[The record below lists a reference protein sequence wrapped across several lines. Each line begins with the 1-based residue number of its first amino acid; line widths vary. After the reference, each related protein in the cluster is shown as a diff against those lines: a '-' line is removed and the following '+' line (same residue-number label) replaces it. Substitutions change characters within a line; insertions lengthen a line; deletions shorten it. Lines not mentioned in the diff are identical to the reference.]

1 MADRSAT
8 EVRSGFGRWIKR
20 IAFVLLAS
28 LALYLARVPILRGIG
43 SYLVS
48 ADPLAHADVAFVL
61 GGSATDRGTEAAK
74 LHYAG
79 LTDHFVCTGKNVPGD
94 LLELGIDLPECEMT
108 KRVLVRCGVP
118 EHRITALREGTSTK
132 EEAEALLNLVR
143 RQPVDTVIVVSHAF
157 HLRRARNV
165 FEEPFREVGITVIM
179 HPASSSAFDENDWWT
194 EEQGLLMV
202 QNEYVKLLYYAIKH

>member
-1 MADRSAT
+1 MADRSAADS
-8 EVRSGFGRWIKR
+8 RSGFGRWIKR
-20 IAFVLLAS
+20 IGFVFVIFLV
-28 LALYLARVPILRGIG
+28 LYWVRVPILRGIG

-79 LTDHFVCTGKNVPGD
+79 FSERFVCTGKNVPGD

-118 EHRITALREGTSTK
+118 ADRITALREGTSTK
-132 EEAEALLNLVR
+132 EEAEALLDLVR
-143 RQPVDTVIVVSHAF
+143 TQAVDTVIVVSHAF

-165 FEEPFREVGITVIM
+165 FEAPFNEAGITVIM
-179 HPASSSAFDENDWWT
+179 HPASSSAFNENDWWT

-202 QNEYVKLLYYAIKH
+202 QNEYVKLFYYAIKH